1 MAAMAGASA
10 TAVARCYS
18 TGWNGGTPALDPAVV
33 AGKIVVC
40 DRGTNDRVDKSRA
53 VLEAGG
59 VGMVLVNVSP
69 NSLNADI
76 HFVPTVHLAD
86 TDRAAVRA
94 YAATAGATATLTGGT
109 LASVVAPN
117 VANFSS
123 RGPALA
129 GSGDLLKP
137 DIMAPGVDILAAYSP
152 VGGGRNWDFLS
163 GTSMSSPHMAGM
175 AALMK
180 DLHPNWS
187 PAAIKSAF
195 MTTATTLRN
204 NNTPIP
210 GTPFGYG
217 AGQVVP
223 NSAADPGLVYD
234 AGFNDWR
241 NFLKGQALCNYCF
254 GTAPAVAIDASD
266 LNYPSIAIGA
276 LAGMQTVTR
285 AVTNV
290 GTTTATYNVSVVPP
304 AGVDVSVNP
313 ASFTLA
319 AGATRTYTVT
329 FTTNGTAALNSYAFG
344 SLTWSDGV
352 HNVTSPLV
360 IRPVALSAPAQ
371 VSSNGTAIN
380 YNVTFGYTGSFT
392 ATPRGLVPATTIA
405 DTVVDD
411 PTNNFVVGGPGTKSY
426 TVVIPA
432 GTTYARFSL
441 FDANVSPASDIDLY
455 VYNSGNT
462 LVGSS
467 GSGTSN
473 EEVNLVNPAADT
485 YTVWVHGWQTG
496 GPSANF
502 TLFEWVLGSA
512 DAGNMTVTAPGTA
525 VTGATGAINLTFN
538 GLTPGIKYLG
548 SVTYSGSPSM
558 PNPTIVRVDP

>member
-1 MAAMAGASA
+1 LNP
-10 TAVARCYS
+10 T
-18 TGWNGGTPALDPAVV
+18 VV

-94 YAATAGATATLTGGT
+94 YAATTGATATLTGGT
-109 LASVVAPN
+109 LTSIPAPDVAE
-117 VANFSS
+117 FSS

-137 DIMAPGVDILAAYSP
+137 DIMAPGVDVLAAYSP

-163 GTSMSSPHMAGM
+163 GTSMASPHMAGM

-180 DLHPNWS
+180 DLHPDWS

-195 MTTATTLRN
+195 MTTASTMRN
-204 NNTPIP
+204 NATPIP
-210 GTPFGYG
+210 GDPFGYG

-223 NSAADPGLVYD
+223 NSAANPGLVYL

-241 NFLKGQALCNYCF
+241 NFLKGQGLCNLCF
-254 GTAPAVAIDASD
+254 GTSPATAIDASD
-266 LNYPSIAIGA
+266 LNYPSISIGA
-276 LAGMQTVTR
+276 LAGVQTVSR
-285 AVTNV
+285 IVTNV
-290 GTTTATYNVSVVPP
+290 GPAGTYTVSVAAP
-304 AGVDVSVNP
+304 AGINVTVSPTTLNF
-313 ASFTLA
+313 AS
-319 AGATRTYTVT
+319 GASATYTVT
-329 FTTNGTAALNSYAFG
+329 FTALDSAVQNSYAFG
-344 SLTWSDGV
+344 SLTWSDGT

-360 IRPVALSAPAQ
+360 IRPVALSAPIQ
-371 VSSNGTAIN
+371 VSGTGGPIN

-392 ATPRGLVPATTIA
+392 ATPRGLIPATTIA

-411 PTNNFVVGGPGTKSY
+411 PTNNFVPSGPGTKSY
-426 TVVIPA
+426 NVVVPA

-455 VYNSGNT
+455 VYDSEGT
-462 LVGSS
+462 LVGLS

-473 EEVNLVNPAADT
+473 EEVNLVNPGADT

-502 TLFEWVLGSA
+502 TLFYWLLGSA
-512 DAGNMTVTAPGTA
+512 NAGNMAVTAPASATTGGTG
-525 VTGATGAINLTFN
+525 TINLTFS
-538 GLTPGIKYLG
+538 GLTAGTKYLG
-548 SVTYSGSPSM
+548 SVAYGGTAGM